1 MSATRLEITMR
12 AAGREIFTAEEA
24 PGATS
29 ELQRTVNVGN
39 ATMISSQ
46 LGATS
51 TPKVDRP
58 PISLK
63 ITLAGSPTTINL
75 AAIAGVALP
84 ATATRTLDFTGAR
97 LVAIAL
103 VAPATNAAAVN
114 VAPGASAPYPLFGT
128 GKSLDVERGEGLAKC
143 FSGVASNKPLV
154 SASARNIDVSG
165 NVGDVLYL
173 DLYFGT

>member
-1 MSATRLEITMR
+1 MSATRLEVTLR
-12 AAGREIFTAEEA
+12 VAGREVFTVEEA

-39 ATMISSQ
+39 STTLTAQ

-58 PISLK
+58 PIALK

-84 ATATRTLDFTGAR
+84 ATATRLLDFTGAR
-97 LVAIAL
+97 LVAL
-103 VAPATNAAAVN
+103 SLLAPASNAAAVQ
-114 VAPGASAPYPLFGT
+114 VAPGASAPYPLFGA
-128 GKSLDVERGEGLAKC
+128 GLSIAVEPGEAWAKC
-143 FSGVASNKPLV
+143 FSGIASNKPPV
-154 SASARNIDVSG
+154 SGSARNIDVSG
-165 NVGDVLYL
+165 NVGDVLFL
-173 DLYFGT
+173 DLYLGT